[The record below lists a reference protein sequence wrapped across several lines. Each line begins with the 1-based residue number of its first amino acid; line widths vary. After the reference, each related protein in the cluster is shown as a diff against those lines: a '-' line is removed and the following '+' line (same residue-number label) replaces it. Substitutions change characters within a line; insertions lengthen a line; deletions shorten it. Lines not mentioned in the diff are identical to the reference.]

1 MNYEAKTHSTDSSPK
16 SPVPIDK
23 FQIAGASLFVTLFL
37 VAAKLIVGMGTGSL
51 AILSQA
57 ADSALDLVSVV
68 ITLIAVRVSAI
79 PPDTD
84 HPYGHGKFESLSA
97 LAQGLLL
104 LGVTVWILFTAISN
118 LTGIPHP
125 IIVNGWS
132 FGVLILSIALDVW
145 RARIMRKAGAQ
156 HHSHALEASSLH
168 FFADGLSALIAL
180 IGLAIVKYAGI
191 RTADDWAAIGVA
203 AFVAFLSIRL
213 IMRATDG
220 LTDRFTNTADY
231 DRMKSIVERT
241 NGVESI
247 PRIRVRPAGP
257 VMFVEVSIL
266 LSRTLP
272 FAAIQRILADV
283 ERAIVEEFP
292 QAEVTV
298 HWRPIRTDSEA
309 PFDTLKLI
317 SAEYG
322 LLPHNTEL
330 ARTSDGKIS
339 LDYHLEFRPGTML
352 ADAEAT
358 SREIESRV
366 RKELPDVGP
375 IFVHLEEERSDS
387 QIHEVEEIGDAQML
401 SGIIDSAKSIPQV
414 LGVHDVHLFSIPY
427 SNSNHYDAVGAG
439 QNLKLVLVLDL
450 PRSLSLHSSHEIVTQ
465 VEDELRRRFP
475 KLSRILIEAEGV

>member
-1 MNYEAKTHSTDSSPK
+1 MNYETKSSSRDSTRSQ
-16 SPVPIDK
+16 VPIDK

-57 ADSALDLVSVV
+57 ADSGLDLISVV

-79 PPDTD
+79 PPD

-104 LGVTVWILFTAISN
+104 LGVTVWILFAAISN
-118 LTGIPHP
+118 LTGVPHP
-125 IIVNGWS
+125 MIVNGWS
-132 FGVLILSIALDVW
+132 FGVLGLSIGLDAW
-145 RARIMRKAGAQ
+145 RSRIMKKASAQ

-168 FFADGLSALIAL
+168 FFADGLSAIIAL
-180 IGLAIVKYAGI
+180 VGLAIVKYGGI

-203 AFVAFLSIRL
+203 AFVAFLSVRL
-213 IMRATDG
+213 ILRATDV

-241 NGVESI
+241 NGVESVS
-247 PRIRVRPAGP
+247 RIRVRPAGP

-283 ERAIVEEFP
+283 ESAIVAEFP
-292 QAEVTV
+292 PAEVTV
-298 HWRPIRTDSEA
+298 HWRPVRTQSEA

-330 ARTSDGKIS
+330 ARTADGKIS

-358 SREIESRV
+358 SREIETRV

-387 QIHEVEEIGDAQML
+387 HIHEVEEIVDAKLL
-401 SGIIDSAKSIPQV
+401 SAITECANAVEQV
-414 LGVHDVHLFSIPY
+414 RGVRDVHLFSIPY
-427 SNSNHYDAVGAG
+427 SHSNHYDAVGLG

-450 PRSLSLHSSHEIVTQ
+450 PRSLSLHASHEIVTQ
-465 VEDELRRRFP
+465 VEDELRKRFP
-475 KLSRILIEAEGV
+475 NLTRILIEAEGSA